1 MNGIASLSGFFADL
15 SVRRKLIVLTGIVA
29 IGLVALAVVA
39 ARIQYL
45 DLYETRKA
53 ALKAQVDLTAGV
65 LDQFR
70 AQEKSGALDTASAKA
85 AALKAIEAMRA
96 NGGADYFYIHDMSPV
111 VLMHPLQK
119 ELVGRAVGD
128 ARSLDGVAVYRE
140 GVLAAQRGGGFV
152 TFSANRP
159 GGHRAVPRV
168 VYAKEYPDWGWVV
181 ASGMF
186 MDDVQKQ
193 ALAFT
198 WVMTATGG
206 ALVLLVAL
214 VGWWIGTRIVV
225 PLGQA
230 TAVAEAIA
238 EGALGNHFGALSRDE
253 PGRLLA
259 SMARMQSRLQA
270 VLDAQGEMA
279 TRHEAGQLRFRMDV
293 GAFPGAFGRMVAETN
308 ALVAQHIEDQM
319 RLVDTM
325 RHYAIGDL
333 SVDMARLPGEKA
345 MLTQAMDTTKAN
357 LQAINQEIKRL
368 ANAAASGDFSRRGDA
383 TRFQHDFRA
392 MVEGLNAMMT
402 VSDANLAAL
411 SRLLKSVADGDLTAR
426 LDSRSGG
433 AQSEGAQFE
442 GVFARMRDD
451 ANATVDRLTQIVSG
465 IQHASTAIDGA
476 AGRIASGNADLSSR
490 TEQQAAS
497 LQETAAS
504 LEELTSTVRHNADS
518 AGRANELA
526 TRAATVA
533 TQGGE
538 VVEGVV
544 GTMRDIEA
552 SSQRIGDITSVID
565 GIAFQTNILALNAAV
580 EAARAGEQG
589 RGFAVVAA
597 EVRALAQRSATA
609 AREIK
614 GIVAASMHAVAEG
627 VVLVDRAGSTM
638 GDLVTSVRS
647 VRELIAEISAASREQ
662 SSGIE
667 QVSLAVTRMD
677 ESTQQNTAL
686 VEEATGAAL
695 ALEQQARTLVDS
707 VLMFRTERT
716 QAGARAA

>member
-1 MNGIASLSGFFADL
+1 MNGSASLSAFFADL
-15 SVRRKLIVLTGIVA
+15 SVRRKLIVLTVLVAIGIVA
-29 IGLVALAVVA
+29 LSIVA

-53 ALKAQVDLTAGV
+53 ALKTQVDLTAGV
-65 LDQFR
+65 LDQYR
-70 AQEKSGALDTASAKA
+70 AQERSGVLDTAAAQA
-85 AALKAIEAMRA
+85 AALKAIAAMRA
-96 NGGADYFYIHDMSPV
+96 NDGADYFYVHDMEPV

-140 GVLAAQRGGGFV
+140 SAEAARRGGGFV
-152 TFSANRP
+152 TFSSQRP
-159 GGHRAVPRV
+159 GKQRPVPRV
-168 VYAKEYPDWGWVV
+168 VYARGYPDWGWVV

-198 WVMTATGG
+198 WTMTASGG
-206 ALVLLVAL
+206 ALVALVAL
-214 VGWWIGTRIVV
+214 LGWWIGTRIVV

-238 EGALGNHFGALSRDE
+238 EGALENRIGPQAHDE
-253 PGRLLA
+253 PGRLLT
-259 SMARMQSRLQA
+259 SMARMQTRLQA
-270 VLDAQGEMA
+270 VLEAQGEMA
-279 TRHEAGQLRFRMDV
+279 ARHEQGQLGFRMDDA
-293 GAFPGAFGRMVAETN
+293 AFPGAFGRMVAETN
-308 ALVAQHIEDQM
+308 ALVAQHIQDQM
-319 RLVDTM
+319 RLVETM
-325 RHYAIGDL
+325 QHYAVGDL
-333 SVDMARLPGEKA
+333 SVDMVRLPGEKA

-357 LQAINQEIKRL
+357 LQAINHEIKRL
-368 ANAAASGDFSRRGDA
+368 ASAAALGDFTRRGDA
-383 TRFQHDFRA
+383 TRFQHDFRT

-411 SRLLKSVADGDLTAR
+411 SRLLQAVADGDLTAR
-426 LDSRSGG
+426 LDGH
-433 AQSEGAQFE
+433 FD

-504 LEELTSTVRHNADS
+504 LEELTSTVRHNAGS
-518 AGRANELA
+518 AGRAAELA
-526 TRAATVA
+526 IRAAAVA
-533 TQGGE
+533 KQGGE
-538 VVEGVV
+538 VVDGVV

-552 SSQRIGDITSVID
+552 SSLRIGDITSVID
-565 GIAFQTNILALNAAV
+565 AIAFQTNILALNAAV

-609 AREIK
+609 AKEIK
-614 GIVAASMHAVAEG
+614 GIVDASMQAVTEG
-627 VVLVDRAGSTM
+627 STLVDRAGSTM
-638 GDLVTSVRS
+638 GEIVTSVRS
-647 VRELIAEISAASREQ
+647 VSELIAEISAASREQ

-677 ESTQQNTAL
+677 ENTQQNTAL

-707 VLMFRTERT
+707 VLMFRIDRVRE
-716 QAGARAA
+716 AARAA